1 MVWNWAT
8 TLSPPLSTLKF
19 PKKRS
24 FFSSSLHPM
33 SSFQRKSHHFCP
45 DAPDLGVIFDQDPLR
60 LAGAFR
66 GIVPGTMPLN
76 TSDFRQNLPSDI
88 FRGIVPGTKSS
99 GASPHRRF
107 LASGALY
114 PVQKVQGHLLNDG
127 F

>member
-1 MVWNWAT
+1 MSKLLFKNYLITFTFIRFQRT
-8 TLSPPLSTLKF
+8 TLSIPYKENLTVFAQMPLNQGLFLIRILSDS
-19 PKKRS
+19 RVHS
-24 FFSSSLHPM
+24 
-33 SSFQRKSHHFCP
+33 
-45 DAPDLGVIFDQDPLR
+45 
-60 LAGAFR
+60 GALYR
-66 GIVPGTMPLN
+66 PGTMPLN